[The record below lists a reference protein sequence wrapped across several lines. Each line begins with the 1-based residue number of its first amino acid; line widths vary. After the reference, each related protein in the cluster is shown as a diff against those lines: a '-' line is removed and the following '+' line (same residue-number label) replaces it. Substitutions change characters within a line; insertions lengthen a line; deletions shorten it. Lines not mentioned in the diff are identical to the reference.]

1 MNCSL
6 PVKLTYDGK
15 YVILDLRPLLNGKAS
30 QKLKKGVNVQWKDTK
45 KRADSMRIHRRS
57 EYGKYQLIMKNATG
71 FLNNY
76 HIDDI
81 TCRLV
86 WSFALPFT
94 SSFLYLA
101 SCNWIEP
108 LKSWHNNHYNHNN
121 HMLKSV
127 RLRCQSWLWAGH
139 RSCKYAFCQYEN
151 IHMMKIYRFVWRYDA
166 TRYCQLWECQI
177 IQIWLKVGKKKMHI
191 QKVTRRSRSKGIGQ

>member
-1 MNCSL
+1 MQL
-6 PVKLTYDGK
+6 DFWITIILTTWHVHWCDLSRCRSHLRFF
-15 YVILDLRPLLNGKAS
+15 ILHL
-30 QKLKKGVNVQWKDTK
+30 
-45 KRADSMRIHRRS
+45 
-57 EYGKYQLIMKNATG
+57 AT
-71 FLNNY
+71 
-76 HIDDI
+76 
-81 TCRLV
+81 
-86 WSFALPFT
+86 
-94 SSFLYLA
+94 
-101 SCNWIEP
+101 EP